1 MSKCGFLVHISIPV
15 FYSSLVSQTQPP
27 KKLFSDISFGI
38 NIDWLKWHYYLSFDR
53 KYHINF
59 MFNYTL
65 ICEFEIFNILIT
77 YIFIL
82 YEIKTSLLMIQTCNK
97 ENPMVNI
104 NWSMVFEVLNKSKT
118 CENKKMEER
127 NLFKPKLEKS

>member
-1 MSKCGFLVHISIPV
+1 
-15 FYSSLVSQTQPP
+15 
-27 KKLFSDISFGI
+27 
-38 NIDWLKWHYYLSFDR
+38 
-53 KYHINF
+53 

-104 NWSMVFEVLNKSKT
+104 NWSMIFEVLNKSKT